1 MLDFENAESWN
12 ILVVDDDE
20 DNLSIASDTLG
31 LFGITVHT
39 AENGE
44 AGLDAIYD
52 IRPTF
57 VLLDL
62 SMPVKDGWET
72 LIEIRQN
79 PEYADMPV
87 IALTAHAMI
96 GDKERAMEAGFDG
109 YITKPF
115 NIGTVLNEIK
125 TCLARFVNTHNL

>member
-1 MLDFENAESWN
+1 MLDFENAKNWN

-31 LFGITVHT
+31 LFGATVHI

-44 AGLDAIYD
+44 EGLDAIHEL
-52 IRPTF
+52 RPTF

-62 SMPVKDGWET
+62 SMPVKDGWAT

-125 TCLARFVNTHNL
+125 TCLRQFVTTHNL

>member
-125 TCLARFVNTHNL
+125 TCLEHFVTTHNL